1 MTAITQTGTDLD
13 ALLRLNR
20 DNLAIPQPP
29 LAGALRYDLYCP
41 PMGPDKTVAYAVAE
55 GAAEARQEAEL
66 CALVARIAAQDQAAL
81 ETLYDYSSA
90 RLYGLARRITGEAGA
105 AEEVVADAYWQI
117 WQQAERYEA
126 TRGRVLAWMLT
137 ICRSRALDWRRR
149 QDRSETHPEPE
160 RLRPDLYEDHNN
172 PLDLMQAMQRDS
184 RIHSALARLDEGA
197 RRLLALAFFQGLTHQ
212 EIAAQTG
219 MPLGTVKTILRKAML
234 VLKDDLILAS
244 VSPEDCP

>member
-1 MTAITQTGTDLD
+1 MTVITQTGTDLD
-13 ALLRLNR
+13 AILRLNQG
-20 DNLAIPQPP
+20 NLAIPQPP
-29 LAGALRYDLYCP
+29 LAGLLGFDLYCP
-41 PMGPDKTVAYAVAE
+41 SMEQDKTVAYGVAD
-55 GAAEARQEAEL
+55 GAAEDRQEADL
-66 CALVARIAAQDQAAL
+66 CALVARIAAQDQTAL

-90 RLYGLARRITGEAGA
+90 RLYGLARRITGDNGA

-117 WQQAERYEA
+117 WQQAGRYEA

-149 QDRSETHPEPE
+149 QDQAEVHPEPE
-160 RLRPDLYEDHNN
+160 ILRPDLYEDHNN

-234 VLKDDLILAS
+234 VLKDDLTLAS
-244 VSPEDCP
+244 VTPEDCP